1 MHSMPSY
8 RVSTVGY
15 LLASP
20 LNLMVAP
27 APTLSSTLLSRWMA
41 PLVQVPAG
49 TMTRPPPAWFA
60 ALMAAAKAAVLAAR
74 PLLAPNAVMLNVR
87 LGMLTCLVAATIA
100 CASGQGRSLGAT
112 LKPGPAAW
120 GAAGALVL
128 ASASCARIGAA
139 TAAPATAAPRP
150 IACRRDKLSAMLFHY
165 SSWPGQ
171 RIRWR
176 VSDGPTADLA
186 PDLSIEARRW

>member
-60 ALMAAAKAAVLAAR
+60 ALMAAAKAAVLSAP

-87 LGMLTCLVAATIA
+87 FGMLTCLVAATIA

-112 LKPGPAAW
+112 LKPAPAAW
-120 GAAGALVL
+120 GAAGALGL
-128 ASASCARIGAA
+128 GGASGARDGAG
-139 TAAPATAAPRP
+139 TGPPPPPAPP
-150 IACRRDKLSAMLFHY
+150 
-165 SSWPGQ
+165 
-171 RIRWR
+171 
-176 VSDGPTADLA
+176 PTA
-186 PDLSIEARRW
+186 RRPAKHACLLLPPSS